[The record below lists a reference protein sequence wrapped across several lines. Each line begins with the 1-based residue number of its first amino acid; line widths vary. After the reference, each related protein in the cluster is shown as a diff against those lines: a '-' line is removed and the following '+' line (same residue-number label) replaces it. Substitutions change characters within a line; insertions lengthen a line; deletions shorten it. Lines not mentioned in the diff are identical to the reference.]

1 MANAKNEAG
10 RGKQGNPDDGSMP
23 GGGNRGQFMSLDRH

>member
-10 RGKQGNPDDGSMP
+10 RGKQGNPGDGSMP
-23 GGGNRGQFMSLDRH
+23 DGNRGQFMSLDRH